1 MMMRE
6 RADDF
11 ADHPGYFRRGR
22 NQRRNEDDQNGVE
35 VGFVVERF
43 QAGAVLLG
51 AAVGGHINRVV
62 DRRGGRQRLSQR
74 LFRRFAE
81 RGNFQPGGFGGVN
94 GQDGGASG
102 VGQNAD
108 SAASGDG
115 LRGEQPRDR
124 EEFHQGV
131 DTDDACLGEERVG
144 GAV

>member
-1 MMMRE
+1 MLMRA

-11 ADHPGYFRRGR
+11 TNYLGDLRRGR
-22 NQRRNEDDQNGVE
+22 DQRRNEDDQNGVE

-102 VGQNAD
+102 VGKDANSTARR
-108 SAASGDG
+108 DG
-115 LRGEQPRDR
+115 LRGEQPRD
-124 EEFHQGV
+124 
-131 DTDDACLGEERVG
+131 
-144 GAV
+144 